1 MKKVFLFVVL
11 LLSISGY
18 SQEDVLKDPD
28 FLKFKED
35 YINLYLSDGFIRYLD
50 VQDEFLKKRPDDYLE
65 NQDNYESWIK
75 QNLSKSKFKNL
86 DEALALHKELSDLTA
101 IYEPQ
106 ILKQF
111 EMNYKLSQ
119 KHGEEEFR
127 EIYYREVQDAITEAF
142 LVKIRSE
149 AKNG

>member
-1 MKKVFLFVVL
+1 MKKIFLFVVF
-11 LLSISGY
+11 LSFIGY
-18 SQEDVLKDPD
+18 SQEDILKDTD
-28 FLKFKED
+28 YIQFKEES
-35 YINLYLSDGFIRYLD
+35 IKLHISDGYFRYMD

-86 DEALALHKELSDLTA
+86 EEALALHKELTDLTA

-106 ILKQF
+106 ILKLF
-111 EMNYKLSQ
+111 DKYGDLSD
-119 KHGEEEFR
+119 KYGEVEFR
-127 EIYYREVQDAITEAF
+127 DVYYNDVQEATKEAF

-149 AKNG
+149 AKGG